1 MDKRMLG
8 RLVVRRVIFL
18 HRYHGQALIPSCSS
32 LIKYQSPINVYYC
45 TAPTNESNRVKENVK
60 TSEPKKIQGM
70 PSQLTKLISDTKT
83 EGWPSL
89 SNISQLA
96 QKCHLAGVNMDQVE
110 EFLVKQF
117 RGKSKKSSNRK
128 REPNFYSKHLLQRWQ
143 NKRLNSS
150 VELLKYVEENIYSQS
165 EKMGLPIKRL
175 EYCMAICRLACVIED
190 CFLNE
195 HHKILKDI
203 EVFAD
208 KFSVNDDTL
217 KLIIVLGRLGHK
229 RQLNPSDVSM
239 TPRVIEILSA
249 KKEAIKSPS
258 STMPNLVLFS
268 NSIQQVDAL
277 LSIELSGPERIN
289 LQLSKCRMCWKLSN
303 FSESLDTLSAATEGF
318 LDLAQTAV
326 STTSEEESFL
336 SLALPLVE
344 IWRELAL
351 TAAQQG
357 LTPAM
362 DYMQTVAEM
371 SAKRG
376 TNLSMLP
383 GYVLWLAVKDSK
395 AHKEL
400 TVKLETGITPRLRGE
415 KFERCF
421 IVEGM
426 TQETKQFFVKDY
438 VRRLLLDSVILPL
451 GTLYKEKIKEETP
464 RVPSEV
470 TAVVSSSATEPSNE
484 AQEDL
489 PPGISKQLIDITVM
503 ELASARKV
511 PELMDIIINEH
522 KQGTIPTP
530 NTIKAVIDLLGDIG
544 DLYNLDQLAR
554 LVPSNSAEHEDIY
567 LATGKVKLRSV
578 NNSWE
583 SGQKLVSWIKLVEMY
598 RQAWAD
604 RTKGCIQLQTGR
616 AVIEKCHSYVKLF
629 VEESVLS
636 SNNELL
642 PAIQSG
648 VMKVLTDYGDLSLLL
663 VYWEALFFGPE
674 FEQQQVASTLLDT
687 VPQIVD
693 HIKID
698 KVLERCRRYRTESH
712 YRKLLEICL
721 KHQCPPYTQSRV
733 FEEMLAFQT
742 RSNNLKGA
750 SETIKCAKSLD
761 IKITADFLQDYLSA
775 RQEMDTRAQ
784 NNVFNKIK
792 TFIFKAPNK

>member
-1 MDKRMLG
+1 
-8 RLVVRRVIFL
+8 
-18 HRYHGQALIPSCSS
+18 
-32 LIKYQSPINVYYC
+32 
-45 TAPTNESNRVKENVK
+45 
-60 TSEPKKIQGM
+60 
-70 PSQLTKLISDTKT
+70 
-83 EGWPSL
+83 
-89 SNISQLA
+89 
-96 QKCHLAGVNMDQVE
+96 MDQVE
-110 EFLVKQF
+110 EFLLKHF
-117 RGKSKKSSNRK
+117 RGKSKNSSNNKK
-128 REPNFYSKHLLQRWQ
+128 RESNFYSKHLFQRWQ
-143 NKRLNSS
+143 NKRLDSS
-150 VELLKYVEENIYSQS
+150 AELLKYVEENIYSQYQ
-165 EKMGLPIKRL
+165 KLGLPIKRL
-175 EYCMAICRLACVIED
+175 EYCMAIWRLACVIED
-190 CFLNE
+190 CFLND
-195 HHKILKDI
+195 HHEILKDI

-217 KLIIVLGRLGHK
+217 KLLIVLGRLGHK
-229 RQLNPSDVSM
+229 GQLCPSDVSII
-239 TPRVIEILSA
+239 PRIIEILSA
-249 KKEAIKSPS
+249 QKEVIKSPS
-258 STMPNLVLFS
+258 LTMPNLVLFS

-277 LSIELSGPERIN
+277 LSLELSGPERIT
-289 LQLSKCRMCWKLSN
+289 LQLSNCRICWKLSN
-303 FSESLDTLSAATEGF
+303 FSESLDSLSAATEGF

-351 TAAQQG
+351 TASQQG

-395 AHKEL
+395 VHKDL
-400 TVKLETGITPRLRGE
+400 TEKLETGVTPRLRGE

-421 IVEGM
+421 IVKGM
-426 TQETKQFFVKDY
+426 TLETKQFFVKDY
-438 VRRLLLDSVILPL
+438 VRRLLLDSVIIPL
-451 GTLYKEKIKEETP
+451 GTLYKEKVKEETP
-464 RVPSEV
+464 NVPSEV
-470 TAVVSSSATEPSNE
+470 TAEVSSSGTEPSQE
-484 AQEDL
+484 AKEDL
-489 PPGISKQLIDITVM
+489 PPGISQQLIDISVM

-511 PELMDIIINEH
+511 PELMDIIITEH
-522 KQGTIPTP
+522 QQGTLPAP

-567 LATGKVKLRSV
+567 LSAGKVKLRSV
-578 NNSWE
+578 NSSWE
-583 SGQKLVSWIKLVEMY
+583 SGKKLVSWIKLVELY

-604 RTKGCIQLQTGR
+604 RTKGSIQLQTGR
-616 AVIEKCHSYVKLF
+616 AVLEKCHSYVKLF

-674 FEQQQVASTLLDT
+674 FEQQHVASTLLDT

-712 YRKLLEICL
+712 YRKLLEVCL

-761 IKITADFLQDYLSA
+761 IKITADFLQDYLGA

-784 NNVFNKIK
+784 NSVFNKIK